1 MTYPDHI
8 YRMIDWHTSEQTGS
22 KYWISRSLNGWDNET
37 LYKWF
42 LEGIAPNNYIELESD
57 LRTRPVE
64 DFIPSGTAR
73 SEIAG
78 YFESGGTTGPPKRVI
93 LGEEWA
99 ETLIEWSCTKMN
111 SWGHS
116 PGRNWLVSV
125 PTGPHVVGEL
135 AIRAARKEG
144 AQAFRIDIDPRWAKN
159 AALYGGNSA
168 GYVDHLAEQ
177 VKSVTMS
184 QEIGC
189 LVTTPPILQ
198 SLVRDSELV
207 NHINE
212 NKITIRWGGIPFSA
226 DSVSYMKDVI
236 FPQLPF
242 LGVLGNTMTLGF
254 GIEDPINSDR
264 HQNKQQFEFCSPFT
278 RLSVCDKDNSKFLEF
293 GEGKLAYAHASKTH
307 LYPPMPDR
315 DYGTLTREGLA
326 SLNYV
331 GTSKKEKENGV
342 Y

>member
-1 MTYPDHI
+1 MTKHV
-8 YRMIDWHTSEQTGS
+8 TSAT
-22 KYWISRSLNGWDNET
+22 
-37 LYKWF
+37 
-42 LEGIAPNNYIELESD
+42 APNNYIELESD

-64 DFIPSGTAR
+64 DFIPAGTTR
-73 SEIAG
+73 SEIVG

-93 LGEEWA
+93 LGEDWA
-99 ETLIEWSCTKMN
+99 ETLIEWSCIKMN

-125 PTGPHVVGEL
+125 PTGPHLVGEL

-144 AQAFRIDIDPRWAKN
+144 GQAFRIDIDPRWAKN
-159 AALYGGNSA
+159 ATLYGGNST
-168 GYVDHLAEQ
+168 GYVNHLAEQ
-177 VKSVTMS
+177 VKSVIMS

-212 NKITIRWGGIPFSA
+212 NKITIRWGGMPFSA
-226 DSVSYMKDVI
+226 ESVSYMKNFI

-242 LGVLGNTMTLGF
+242 FGVMGNTMTLGF
-254 GIEDPINSDR
+254 GIEDSSNSNR
-264 HQNKQQFEFCSPFT
+264 LQNKQQFEFYSPYN
-278 RLSVCDKDNSKFLEF
+278 RLYICDNNDKKFLKF
-293 GEGKLAYAHASKTH
+293 GKGKLAYAHASKTH

-315 DYGTLTREGLA
+315 DFGALTREGLA
-326 SLNYV
+326 SLSYPT
-331 GTSKKEKENGV
+331 TSEKEKVNGV